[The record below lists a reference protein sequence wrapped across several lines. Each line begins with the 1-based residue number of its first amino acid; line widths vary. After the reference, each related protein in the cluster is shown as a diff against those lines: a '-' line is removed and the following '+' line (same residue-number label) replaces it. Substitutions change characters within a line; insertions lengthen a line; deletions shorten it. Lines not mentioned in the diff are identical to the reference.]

1 MDFLKQ
7 STVTV
12 YGNQGQI
19 ADQVNLERLYL
30 SQAEDTTLFCIERE
44 SPT

>member
-12 YGNQGQI
+12 YGNQEQI
-19 ADQVNLERLYL
+19 ADQVNLEKLYP
-30 SQAEDTTLFCIERE
+30 SQAKAATLFCIERE